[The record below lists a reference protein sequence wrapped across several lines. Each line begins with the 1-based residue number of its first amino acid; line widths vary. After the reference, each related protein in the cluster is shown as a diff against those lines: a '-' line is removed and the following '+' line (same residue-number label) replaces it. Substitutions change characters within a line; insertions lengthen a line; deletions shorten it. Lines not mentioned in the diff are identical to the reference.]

1 MEIPLLPI
9 QEKLVYNERI
19 FPEESLRFDI
29 DNGLYSAGTFN
40 VKRDGMSI
48 NSTYDDIK
56 AEYDA
61 KYSVCYQPTSDC
73 YNYTPINNSIKIK
86 AVIRIYGSVI
96 DTIPYIKT
104 INIRKYGGTTLW
116 TNLY

>member
-19 FPEESLRFDI
+19 FPEESLRFTVD
-29 DNGLYSAGTFN
+29 DDLYSAGTFN

-61 KYSVCYQPTSDC
+61 KYSVCYQPTNDC

-86 AVIRIYGSVI
+86 AVIRIYGSTI

-104 INIRKYGGTTLW
+104 INIRKYGGATLW